1 MRRGISSTCVDLLN
15 SRGLLAFAGAAIL
28 FRLADISM
36 LPLVSEGLGSRRG
49 RLGAI
54 FMAGTIIIP
63 QLIVA
68 VAAPWVGHYAEQW
81 GRKPILLMGYT
92 LEPMRGVLLAMGQA
106 PIFIMAAQT
115 LDGIV
120 GAIVTVMTV
129 LVITDLTTGTGR
141 FNLARGAVGTCTGIA
156 AAASTAA
163 TGVIVGLW
171 GVRPPFCRS
180 PA

>member
-36 LPLVSEGLGSRRG
+36 LPLGSEGLGSRRG

-81 GRKPILLMGYT
+81 GRKPILLIGFG
-92 LEPMRGVLLAMGQA
+92 LEPIRGALFAISQSPFFV
-106 PIFIMAAQT
+106 MAAQT
-115 LDGIV
+115 LDVIV

-129 LVITDLTTGTGR
+129 LVITDITTGTGR

-156 AAASTAA
+156 AAVGTTA
-163 TGVIVGLW
+163 TGVIADGL
-171 GVRPPFCRS
+171 GVRPPF
-180 PA
+180 